1 MTSSRSH
8 SSVGLNF
15 LKLGSGEALARIV
28 AFGVT
33 VYLARRVGADAY
45 GVVILATSVMAYV
58 GRVADCGVD
67 LLGVRDLAHD
77 PTQAPALIQTY
88 LGARLFVAI
97 PLTILTAGA
106 ALLWLPPGEGEILA
120 AFALTILPMAFGTRW
135 VHIGLDQ
142 PGIVAIVRTTTE
154 CLIAL
159 MVVALVHGP
168 EDVGRVPVAAVI
180 GESASVLLLLRALPR
195 RGWAARVVLR
205 FDTVKSLYRRS
216 WPLVHHALLGLVIM
230 NSDFFVLRLYRDSA
244 TVGHYAVAYTLV
256 SFLVNLGQ
264 SYQMSLLPV
273 ITRAGND
280 PIKQSALCQTA
291 AAHVFAV
298 TWPLAVGGS
307 LVADR
312 LLPAVFGSAYLPS
325 VAPMQVLVWS
335 IPVALTRNVVQSLLI
350 ARGRQD
356 LMMRTSAWAAGSNL
370 ALNFAIIPFAGMQ
383 GAAAV
388 TVVTELVRLI
398 ALVVST
404 WRSGVHTISLSRM
417 WRTLFAGGA
426 MALILATAPVPVW
439 VSIPLGA
446 AVYVS
451 TLWLLGGLRFG
462 RGVAP
467 ELVV

>member
-15 LKLGSGEALARIV
+15 LKLGTGEALARIV

-45 GVVILATSVMAYV
+45 GMVILAMSVMAYV

-67 LLGVRDLAHD
+67 QLGVRDLAHD
-77 PTQAPALIQTY
+77 PTQASALIPTY
-88 LGARLFVAI
+88 LGARMVMAI

-106 ALLWLPPGEGEILA
+106 ALLLLPLGGTILA
-120 AFALTILPMAFGTRW
+120 AFAFTILPMAVGTRW

-142 PGIVAIVRTTTE
+142 PGIVAIVRTAQE
-154 CLIAL
+154 CFIAL
-159 MVVALVHGP
+159 LVVALVHGP
-168 EDVGRVPVAAVI
+168 EDVGWVPAAAVT
-180 GESASVLLLLRALPR
+180 GEAASAFLLLRALP
-195 RGWAARVVLR
+195 GLGGATHLVLS
-205 FDTVKSLYRRS
+205 FATVKALYRRS
-216 WPLVHHALLGLVIM
+216 WPLVYHALLGLIIM

-244 TVGHYAVAYTLV
+244 TVGHYAVAYTLI
-256 SFLVNLGQ
+256 SFLVNLGH

-273 ITRAGND
+273 VTRAGND
-280 PIKQSALCQTA
+280 PREQSALCRTA

-298 TWPLAVGGS
+298 TWPLAVGGF

-312 LLPAVFGSAYLPS
+312 LLPAVFGSAYLPA
-325 VAPMQVLVWS
+325 VVPMQVLVWS
-335 IPVALTRNVVQSLLI
+335 IPVALTRNVIQSLLI
-350 ARGRQD
+350 ARGQQD

-370 ALNFAIIPFAGMQ
+370 ALNFAIIPFAGMR

-388 TVVTELVRLI
+388 TLVTELVRLV
-398 ALVVST
+398 ALVAST
-404 WRSGVHTISLSRM
+404 WRSGVHTVSLSRM

-426 MALILATAPVPVW
+426 MALILATVPVPVW
-439 VSIPLGA
+439 VAIPLGT

-451 TLWLLGGLRFG
+451 ALWLLGGLRFG